1 MTCCS
6 KSLDGTN
13 SQIRRRPCAASSIM
27 RQPTAIGRQSSEKC
41 AAGAAAKAALSG
53 IGADRLSLAPILLLL
68 KRKDRAIAAGPVGR
82 QEARARVVM
91 CPARR
96 LAAHDL
102 PHIPRLQRI
111 IGVG

>member
-82 QEARARVVM
+82 QEARAGRDVPSA
-91 CPARR
+91 PACRAR
-96 LAAHDL
+96 PAPYTATAADY
-102 PHIPRLQRI
+102 R
-111 IGVG
+111 